1 VPTAGYAPA
10 VIEGRH
16 NPMSGLGLNLR
27 SNEYILVGGVYVSE
41 AIGAKDASACFREH
55 DRT

>member
-1 VPTAGYAPA
+1 
-10 VIEGRH
+10 
-16 NPMSGLGLNLR
+16 MSGLGLNLR
-27 SNEYILVGGVYVSE
+27 SNEHILVRGVYVSE